1 MGTEDGQDEISEEE
15 KEMYEE
21 FQTALREG
29 DAQVHHMQDE
39 EEWQELLPNQSPSLP
54 VRILKYVV
62 LVSLVLLTISP
73 ALVYMVVGFESAV
86 VAFMVAFLF
95 FFIQSY

>member
-1 MGTEDGQDEISEEE
+1 MGSEDPEELSDEERA
-15 KEMYEE
+15 EMYNE
-21 FQTALREG
+21 FQDALESG
-29 DAQVHHMQDE
+29 DAQVHQVGGE
-39 EEWQELLPNQSPSLP
+39 EEWKDLMPNQSPSLP

-62 LVSLVLLTISP
+62 LVALVLLTISP
-73 ALVYMVVGFESAV
+73 ALAYMVVGFESAV

>member
-1 MGTEDGQDEISEEE
+1 MGTGDEQDEMSEEE
-15 KEMYEE
+15 KEMRREFEE
-21 FQTALREG
+21 TIRSG
-29 DAQVHHMQDE
+29 DAQVYHMEDE
-39 EEWQELLPNQSPSLP
+39 EEWQELMPNQSPSLM

-62 LVSLVLLTISP
+62 LVVLLLLMISP

-95 FFIQSY
+95 FFVQSY

>member
-1 MGTEDGQDEISEEE
+1 MGSEDPEELSDEERA
-15 KEMYEE
+15 EMYEE
-21 FQTALREG
+21 IQTALRDG
-29 DAQVHHMQDE
+29 DAQVHHLENE
-39 EEWQELLPNQSPSLP
+39 EEWQELMPNQSPSLP

-62 LVSLVLLTISP
+62 LVMLVLLTISP